1 MVKII
6 YNKIMKKNFTIVIKK
21 EDILFKPRMGVKV
34 GRIFKDKSKY
44 NRKKKHKNKT
54 EKSE

>member
-21 EDILFKPRMGVKV
+21 EDVLFKPRMGVKV